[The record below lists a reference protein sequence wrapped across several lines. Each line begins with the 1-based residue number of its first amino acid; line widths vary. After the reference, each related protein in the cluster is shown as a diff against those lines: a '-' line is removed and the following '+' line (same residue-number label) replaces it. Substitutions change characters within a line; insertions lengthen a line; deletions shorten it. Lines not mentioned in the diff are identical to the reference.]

1 MYAWIKGPPKI
12 PGTWWVE
19 SENYTKEIL
28 SWWGWRMKSR
38 NLWKPLALLSTYQ
51 RVLSCCFFHLT
62 FAMSNG
68 RCSRLQCKH
77 AMIKSPNR
85 QSQITI
91 FFTWL
96 CGGVLEKKNTKRQQ
110 NATLK
115 FEVDRET
122 GGWKQRGRGWGK
134 LPKCRKKT
142 LGTSFTCTSLEKFTF
157 FSPKNEG
164 LVQDDFSFS
173 KFVDFWGSSRS
184 FSVTK
189 LRRLRNHLC
198 RSKEK

>member
-1 MYAWIKGPPKI
+1 MLLLLD
-12 PGTWWVE
+12 
-19 SENYTKEIL
+19 SSIL
-28 SWWGWRMKSR
+28 GQH
-38 NLWKPLALLSTYQ
+38 PI
-51 RVLSCCFFHLT
+51 LT
-62 FAMSNG
+62 FP
-68 RCSRLQCKH
+68 
-77 AMIKSPNR
+77 KSKDGNFARNEWPLTAVAR
-85 QSQITI
+85 
-91 FFTWL
+91 
-96 CGGVLEKKNTKRQQ
+96 EKKHVRLDQGATEDTRDMVSWVRKFYQGDLESMGLEDEIKKFVKTSTVTPPFKISKISRYQEKKARNASKTPRQ
-110 NATLK
+110 K
-115 FEVDRET
+115 FEVDREN
-122 GGWKQRGRGWGK
+122 GGWKERGRGWGK

-142 LGTSFTCTSLEKFTF
+142 LGTSFTCTSLEKITF